1 MTDALLV
8 RNAGEFGLIARLR
21 GALPSSVHASSRIE
35 LGIGDDAA
43 AWLPTPGRFSVIT
56 TDTLIEGTHFRLEWT
71 DWRSLGHKL
80 LAVNL
85 SDIAAMGALPV
96 LATITLA
103 LTGEER
109 VSDLEEMY
117 QGAATLAEPH
127 GVAIVGGDIVRTPGP
142 LALTVTAIGEATH
155 LLKRQ
160 GAQPGDRLIVSGTLG
175 ASAAGMRLLEM
186 PGIRARATTADLLIA
201 AHLRPNPRISLGHM
215 LAAHGATS
223 AMDLSDGLLGDLP
236 KILAASG
243 VSARLDRTWVP
254 VLPAV
259 RALFPDDWLEM
270 AMRGGDDYELL
281 ATIPPDAMDE
291 VVAAAT
297 TVGAT
302 ITEIGEILVSEESRP
317 MLSLVDASEHIHE
330 IAAGAFDHFS
340 QEH

>member
-1 MTDALLV
+1 MTDELMV

-21 GALPSSVHASSRIE
+21 AALPSSVHASPRIE

-43 AWLPTPGRFSVIT
+43 AWRPTPDRFSVIT
-56 TDTLIEGTHFRLEWT
+56 TDTLIEGTHFRLDWT

-85 SDIAAMGALPV
+85 SDIAAMGAMPV

-109 VSDLEEMY
+109 VGDLEEMY

-127 GVAIVGGDIVRTPGP
+127 GVAIVGGDIVRTTGP
-142 LALTVTAIGEATH
+142 LALTVTAIGEAIH
-155 LLKRQ
+155 LLQRKC
-160 GAQPGDRLIVSGTLG
+160 AQPGDRLIVSGTLG
-175 ASAAGMRLLEM
+175 AAAAGMRLLEL
-186 PGIRARATTADLLIA
+186 PDLRARATTADLLIA
-201 AHLRPNPRISLGHM
+201 AHLRPNPRISLGHA
-215 LAAHGATS
+215 LATHGASS

-243 VSARLDRTWVP
+243 VAAQVERNRIP

-281 ATIPPDAMDE
+281 ATVPPYAMDE

-302 ITEIGEILVSEESRP
+302 ITDIGEIVGREEGKP
-317 MLSLVDASEHIHE
+317 LLSLIDASGHIDE
-330 IAAGAFDHFS
+330 IAEGAFDHFDQDS
-340 QEH
+340 